1 MVEAG
6 MTRESPELQ
15 AWWRRTIIAPPKTRD
30 EWVRLVT
37 WELWIGLILFF
48 LLAVGIELVITPPD
62 GGWFTDTFSVTL
74 GVTMLAVAARLLW
87 SLWSAAEPAP
97 ITDDFLSLLHESYG
111 RNWRDPRTWPWSR
124 LKWAYGFTTVGV
136 AMGLL
141 LTIALS
147 EAIRSLPSTRRPA
160 TRMDTLQIFR
170 VP

>member
-1 MVEAG
+1 VI
-6 MTRESPELQ
+6 RESRELQ
-15 AWWRRTIIAPPKTRD
+15 AWWRRRTIVAPPETRD
-30 EWVRLVT
+30 EWVRLVA

-48 LLAVGIELVITPPD
+48 LFAVGIELAATPPD
-62 GGWFTDTFSVTL
+62 RGWFIVALSIVS
-74 GVTMLAVAARLLW
+74 GMTMLAVAARLLW
-87 SLWSAAEPAP
+87 SLWRAAEPAP
-97 ITDDFLSLLHESYG
+97 ITDDFLSLLHESFG

-147 EAIRSLPSTRRPA
+147 EAVRSLPSTRRPA
-160 TRMDTLQIFR
+160 TEINTLQIFR